1 MINLIYYLI
10 KVKDTM
16 SSPKWMMDSEF
27 DVDDYE
33 YCTDEDDDEDD
44 NNYIPFD
51 EYRNDVLYDV
61 YDVYNVYD
69 LEYEEIDNNSID

>member
-1 MINLIYYLI
+1 MINFIYYLI

-27 DVDDYE
+27 EVDDYE

-61 YDVYNVYD
+61 YDVYD

>member
-1 MINLIYYLI
+1 
-10 KVKDTM
+10 M

-27 DVDDYE
+27 EVDDYE

-61 YDVYNVYD
+61 YDVYD

>member
-27 DVDDYE
+27 EVDDYE

-61 YDVYNVYD
+61 YDVYD